1 MAELSVAETTAAD
14 PCCAPEQ
21 QATCC
26 EASAKTDC
34 CGHDDGCGCDAGHMA
49 ALPMAPSCA
58 LDEEGLRS
66 QIERYR
72 QAGQGASLIDK
83 TRRRLVVDVDEC
95 VDNQLIDE
103 LIAIERECCPF
114 FALVW
119 ESDRRRL
126 TVSASRVEH
135 EPALDAIA
143 FALDLKAPGQQ
154 AASD

>member
-1 MAELSVAETTAAD
+1 MADLSAPETSAHA
-14 PCCAPEQ
+14 CCAPEQ
-21 QATCC
+21 QVTCC
-26 EASAKTDC
+26 EPSAKAEC
-34 CGHDDGCGCDAGHMA
+34 CGHDEGCGCDAGSMV

-58 LDEEGLRS
+58 LDEDGLRL
-66 QIERYR
+66 QLERYR
-72 QAGQGASLIDK
+72 RAGQGASPIDQ
-83 TRRRLVVDVDEC
+83 TRRRLVVDVDES

-114 FALVW
+114 FTLAW
-119 ESDRRRL
+119 EPARRRL
-126 TVSASRVEH
+126 TISVSQAEH